1 MKQRKVRFNY
11 DLLEQR
17 LLTANTETYERLL
30 ECTGLSDK
38 EFKRILL
45 NQDYLSLDEIVA
57 IGEVL
62 EIPSQDYTQYFF
74 NAIY

>member
-38 EFKRILL
+38 ELKRILL

-62 EIPSQDYTQYFF
+62 EIPSEDYTQYFF

>member
-30 ECTGLSDK
+30 VCAGLSDK
-38 EFKRILL
+38 ELKRILL

-62 EIPSQDYTQYFF
+62 EIPSEDYTQYFF

>member
-62 EIPSQDYTQYFF
+62 EIPSEDYTQYFF

>member
-17 LLTANTETYERLL
+17 LLTLSTETYERLL

-38 EFKRILL
+38 ELKRILL

-62 EIPSQDYTQYFF
+62 EIPSEDYTQYFF

>member
-38 EFKRILL
+38 ELKRILL
-45 NQDYLSLDEIVA
+45 NQDYISLDEIVA

-62 EIPSQDYTQYFF
+62 EIPSEDYTQYFF